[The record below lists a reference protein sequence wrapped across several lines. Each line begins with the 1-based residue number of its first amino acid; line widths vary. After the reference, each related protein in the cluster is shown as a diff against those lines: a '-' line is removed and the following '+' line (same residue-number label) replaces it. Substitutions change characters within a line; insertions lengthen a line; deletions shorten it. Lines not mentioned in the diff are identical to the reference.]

1 MKYKTIKW
9 ILKQHLKK
17 KIRSLWTWSNNEFRC
32 IYDNYTGDDRIYT
45 ASQLLKKLENE
56 KYG

>member
-1 MKYKTIKW
+1 MKYKNIKNVLRHH
-9 ILKQHLKK
+9 IKNG
-17 KIRSLWTWSNNEFRC
+17 IRSLWTWNNNEFRC

-56 KYG
+56 ITK